1 VVRWL
6 AVVMCL
12 LPVACGSGTSILGD
26 GSVGLRPA
34 VDGASEAT
42 DAPVDK
48 SADGRLDA
56 RTEVPGD
63 DADDGRADAGT
74 DTTADAFGDA
84 NADAPAGALADAGA
98 ETAAD
103 ALGDAGEDGTNGDG
117 GTRPYVYLAMASTAL
132 MPNVIYPTDIVM
144 VDVATQRATLDTTLI
159 GTLAIA
165 YHDGKL
171 FVARGA
177 GYTRVSILNAETLS
191 VERTQL
197 LPWDPTAAVFSSDCA
212 YVYAAH
218 GDGYVAQVRMADGAI
233 TADVLVPLIDPSN
246 SGVNN
251 AIFDITISPSQTLLG
266 TTTFYSGEGSSVGL
280 IAIAGETLALAHQW
294 MSPQFETSNCA
305 PIAASPLF
313 DHTNRWLSTF
323 DRGCGAIAIYDVAAG
338 ELIPGSSVQLAN
350 LNGNPLYVGR
360 AEDSLGRFW
369 AVGYQWLY
377 WMDPTMPD
385 RHGAFP
391 LGDSA
396 GILLND
402 PARTVYLW
410 KENPRLDGVFTI
422 DPSTGN
428 LNKLPWNLDLL
439 SEQAAIAQAIWVER

>member
-1 VVRWL
+1 MVRWL
-6 AVVMCL
+6 AVVMCV
-12 LPVACGSGTSILGD
+12 LPVACGAGTSILGD
-26 GSVGLRPA
+26 GGVDLRPA
-34 VDGASEAT
+34 VDGAAEAT

-48 SADGRLDA
+48 SADRGLDA
-56 RTEVPGD
+56 RAEVPGD

-74 DTTADAFGDA
+74 D
-84 NADAPAGALADAGA
+84 APADGLADAGT

-103 ALGDAGEDGTNGDG
+103 ALGDAGADGTNGDG
-117 GTRPYVYLAMASTAL
+117 GARPYVYLAMASTAL
-132 MPNVIYPTDIVM
+132 MPNVVYPTDIVM
-144 VDVATQRATLDTTLI
+144 VDVAAQRATLDTTLI
-159 GTLAIA
+159 GIRAMA

-171 FVARGA
+171 LVARGA
-177 GYTRVSILNAETLS
+177 GYTRVSILNAETLA
-191 VERTQL
+191 VERTQV

-212 YVYAAH
+212 YLYAAH
-218 GDGYVAQVRMADGAI
+218 GDGYVAQVRMADGAV
-233 TADVLVPLIDPSN
+233 TADVLVPVIGPD
-246 SGVNN
+246 SGGNN

-266 TTTFYSGEGSSVGL
+266 TTTFSGGDESSVGL
-280 IAIAGETLALAHQW
+280 IAIAGETLALAHEW
-294 MSPQFETSNCA
+294 LSPQVETWNCF
-305 PIAASPLF
+305 PVPASPLF

-323 DRGCGAIAIYDVAAG
+323 DRGCGSIAIYDIAAG
-338 ELIPGSSVQLAN
+338 ELIPGSSVQLAK
-350 LNGNPLYVGR
+350 LNGNPLYVGS
-360 AEDSLGRFW
+360 AEDSMGRFW
-369 AVGYQWLY
+369 AVGYQWLV

-391 LGDSA
+391 LGETA

-410 KENPRLDGVFTI
+410 KQNPRLEGVFTI